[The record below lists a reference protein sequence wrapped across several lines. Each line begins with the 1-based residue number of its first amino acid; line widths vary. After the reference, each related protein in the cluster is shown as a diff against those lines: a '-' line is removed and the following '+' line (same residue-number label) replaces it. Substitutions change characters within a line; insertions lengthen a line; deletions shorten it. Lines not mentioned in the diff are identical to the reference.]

1 MNRQNIV
8 EAICYENFLLK
19 TRYNDLI
26 LYIAKLEMDITNLKK
41 INSNE
46 NLDNTNHS
54 TIAYVLQK
62 ENESKG
68 PIILVDEPTITSAPM
83 FQISKYCS
91 SVNNITYNMNDK
103 TDTISELTMWKVT
116 LYNKIPI

>member
-1 MNRQNIV
+1 MNRQNII
-8 EAICYENFLLK
+8 EAICYENLLLK
-19 TRYNDLI
+19 TRYNELI
-26 LYIAKLEMDITNLKK
+26 LYIAKLELDITNLKK

-54 TIAYVLQK
+54 ANAYVLQ
-62 ENESKG
+62 NQS
-68 PIILVDEPTITSAPM
+68 PIILVDEPTITSAPI

-103 TDTISELTMWKVT
+103 TDTISELTM
-116 LYNKIPI
+116 

>member
-19 TRYNDLI
+19 SRYNDLI

-54 TIAYVLQK
+54 INANVLQT
-62 ENESKG
+62 ESESKG

-91 SVNNITYNMNDK
+91 SVNNIAYNMNDK
-103 TDTISELTMWKVT
+103 TDTISELTM
-116 LYNKIPI
+116 

>member
-19 TRYNDLI
+19 SRYNDLI

-54 TIAYVLQK
+54 INAYVLQK
-62 ENESKG
+62 ESESKG

-91 SVNNITYNMNDK
+91 SVNNIAYNMNDK
-103 TDTISELTMWKVT
+103 TDTISELTM
-116 LYNKIPI
+116 